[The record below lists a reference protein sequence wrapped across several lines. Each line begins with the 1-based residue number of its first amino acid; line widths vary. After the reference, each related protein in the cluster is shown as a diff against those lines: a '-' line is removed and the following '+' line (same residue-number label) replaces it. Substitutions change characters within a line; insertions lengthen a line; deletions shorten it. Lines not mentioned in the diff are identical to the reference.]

1 MIARIIHS
9 QIKKRLFN
17 GKAILLYGPRQVGKT
32 TLMKSILSEL
42 PEDALFLDG
51 DEADVRE
58 MLSNTTSTRLKSL
71 VGKKQLI
78 FIDEAQRIPGIGL
91 TLKLFTD
98 KLPEVQVLAT
108 GSSAFHL
115 ASQSSEPLTGRKYEF
130 VLFPLSFRELADH
143 ASPLEEKRL
152 LEHRL
157 VFGSYPEIAT
167 HPGDERELLKLLA
180 QSYLY
185 KDVLSFERLTK
196 PAILE
201 KLVRAL
207 ALQVGSEVSYRE
219 LGQLVGA
226 DNETIERYVD
236 LLEKCYVLFRL
247 PSFSR
252 NVRNEIKRGKKIY
265 FYDTGVRNA
274 ILGHFSSL
282 QSRSDVGALWENY
295 LVAERMKHL
304 RYHSIDV
311 QSYFWRTAQQQE
323 IDYVEEGEET
333 LSAYEF
339 KWSLKAKAKIP
350 RTFLANYPEAKTELI
365 TPETYE
371 KFLNGGAQDK

>member
-1 MIARIIHS
+1 
-9 QIKKRLFN
+9 
-17 GKAILLYGPRQVGKT
+17 
-32 TLMKSILSEL
+32 
-42 PEDALFLDG
+42 
-51 DEADVRE
+51 
-58 MLSNTTSTRLKSL
+58 
-71 VGKKQLI
+71 
-78 FIDEAQRIPGIGL
+78 
-91 TLKLFTD
+91 
-98 KLPEVQVLAT
+98 
-108 GSSAFHL
+108 
-115 ASQSSEPLTGRKYEF
+115 
-130 VLFPLSFRELADH
+130 
-143 ASPLEEKRL
+143 LEEKRL

-157 VFGSYPEIAT
+157 IFGSYPEIAT
-167 HPGDERELLKLLA
+167 HPGEERELLKLLV

-236 LLEKCYVLFRL
+236 ILEKCYVLFRL

-274 ILGHFSSL
+274 ILGHFSLL

-371 KFLNGGAQDK
+371 KFLNGSAQDE

>member
-1 MIARIIHS
+1 
-9 QIKKRLFN
+9 
-17 GKAILLYGPRQVGKT
+17 
-32 TLMKSILSEL
+32 MKSILSEL

-236 LLEKCYVLFRL
+236 LLERCYVLFRL

-252 NVRNEIKRGKKIY
+252 NVRNEIKKGKKIY

-282 QSRSDVGALWENY
+282 QSRSDAGAMWENY
-295 LVAERMKHL
+295 LVAERMKYL
-304 RYHSIDV
+304 RYYSVDV

-323 IDYVEEGEET
+323 IDYVEEGEGT

-339 KWSLKAKAKIP
+339 KWSRKAKAKIP
-350 RTFLANYPEAKTELI
+350 RTFLVNYPEAKTELI

-371 KFLNGGAQDK
+371 NFLSGSAQEK